1 MFWTDEIG
9 KGQALLSSHYMN
21 LLGEAKERPDFVL
34 GDAVICLGRGDKI
47 LGDRVALWEQGFQP
61 SQPRCQD
68 RW

>member
-34 GDAVICLGRGDKI
+34 GEAVICLGR
-47 LGDRVALWEQGFQP
+47 
-61 SQPRCQD
+61 
-68 RW
+68 